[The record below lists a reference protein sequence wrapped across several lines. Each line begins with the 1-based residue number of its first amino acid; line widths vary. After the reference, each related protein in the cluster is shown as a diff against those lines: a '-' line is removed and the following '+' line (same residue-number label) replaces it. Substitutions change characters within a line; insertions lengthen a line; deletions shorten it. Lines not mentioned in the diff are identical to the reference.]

1 MNYYQKNR
9 ILLIGFFVVVLLL
22 ISIAGLVIPQSGKN
36 FQKVFSNI
44 PNDNILGLS
53 KLIYNE
59 NEKKQDEFLSKLE
72 QLNNKMMA
80 EQARRL
86 DRLEE
91 INADLLRQVKVLKNS
106 SPGLTLR
113 DKLIYL
119 HPYESSVRFPAYIWQ
134 SWKHGLNDD
143 RFGELYREGE
153 RQWAAK
159 NPGFAHEIFNDDTAF
174 AVIKHL
180 YISVPEVVEAYE
192 LLPEVILKM
201 DFFRYLILYA
211 KGGTYADIDT
221 FPLQPIPNWIPEN
234 VTPDELGMIIGV
246 ESDSNSRNWR
256 EELVRRLQF
265 GQFIIQ
271 AKPGHPILREMIAR
285 ITENTLKLK
294 SRPEDIPDDLK
305 LTGTTNEKS
314 LKILKWTG
322 SGLWTDVIFNYFNN
336 YIQSSIYQ
344 KISWKDFHDV
354 KIPKLVSDV
363 LVLPKSSF
371 ASDLEVSK
379 DGKIEDNL
387 AFAKHYASKLWKNT

>member
-36 FQKVFSNI
+36 FQKVFLNI

-91 INADLLRQVKVLKNS
+91 INADLLRQVKVLKNL

-246 ESDSNSRNWR
+246 ESDSNLRNWR

-363 LVLPKSSF
+363 LVLPKLSF
-371 ASDLEVSK
+371 ASDLEVPK

>member
-36 FQKVFSNI
+36 FQKVFLNI

-91 INADLLRQVKVLKNS
+91 INADLLRQVKVLKNL

-143 RFGELYREGE
+143 RFGDLYREGE

-180 YISVPEVVEAYE
+180 YISVPEVVEAYD

-246 ESDSNSRNWR
+246 ESDSNLRNWR

-363 LVLPKSSF
+363 LVLPKLSF
-371 ASDLEVSK
+371 ASDLEVPK

>member
-9 ILLIGFFVVVLLL
+9 ILLIGFFIVVLLL

-36 FQKVFSNI
+36 FQKVFLNI

-59 NEKKQDEFLSKLE
+59 NEKKQDEILNKLE

-86 DRLEE
+86 DHLEE
-91 INADLLRQVKVLKNS
+91 INADLLRQVKVLKNLI
-106 SPGLTLR
+106 PGLTLR

-119 HPYESSVRFPAYIWQ
+119 CPYESSVRFPAYIWQ
-134 SWKHGLNDD
+134 SWKHGLNDE

-180 YISVPEVVEAYE
+180 YLSVPEVVEAYE

-246 ESDSNSRNWR
+246 ESDSNLRNWR

-363 LVLPKSSF
+363 LVLPKLSF
-371 ASDLEVSK
+371 ASELEVPK

>member
-22 ISIAGLVIPQSGKN
+22 ISIAGLAVPQSGKN

-59 NEKKQDEFLSKLE
+59 NEKKQDLFLSKLE
-72 QLNNKMMA
+72 QLNHKMMA
-80 EQARRL
+80 EQAKRL
-86 DRLEE
+86 DRLEQ

-106 SPGLTLR
+106 SPGLSLR

-134 SWKHGLNDD
+134 AWKHGLNDD

-180 YISVPEVVEAYE
+180 YISAPEVVEAYE

-211 KGGTYADIDT
+211 KGGAYADIDT

-234 VTPDELGMIIGV
+234 VTPDELGMIIGI

-265 GQFIIQ
+265 GQFVIQ

-285 ITENTLKLK
+285 ITQNTLKLK
-294 SRPEDIPDDLK
+294 ARPEDIPDDLK

-322 SGLWTDVIFNYFNN
+322 SGLWTDVIFDYFNN

-344 KISWKDFHDV
+344 KISWKDFRDV

-371 ASDLEVSK
+371 ASDLEVPK

-387 AFAKHYASKLWKNT
+387 AFAKHYASKLWKNN